1 MWYSNISLK
10 YLKNYKSL
18 SMNKEID
25 SLGTVFGKGLGKSAF
40 QERGNKRVLSLKIPE
55 ELPCITPIPI
65 PLSGLVR
72 HQDRP
77 SDHLEGPVR
86 GLGGHRSLDHRAGT
100 VSQRGGD
107 INVPEDRHE
116 RPGRQL
122 LGLAWGL
129 LTVRA
134 LEVPSLCASP
144 GHQAR
149 FPVRIFLLPRCLD
162 RGSNNLQDQNQLSG
176 IKDQELESY
185 LTTATRRKSHTQR
198 QRGSCQWSR

>member
-1 MWYSNISLK
+1 
-10 YLKNYKSL
+10 
-18 SMNKEID
+18 MNKEID

-40 QERGNKRVLSLKIPE
+40 QERGNKRVLSLNIPE

-107 INVPEDRHE
+107 INVPDDRHE
-116 RPGRQL
+116 CPGRQL
-122 LGLAWGL
+122 LGLTSSTAWP
-129 LTVRA
+129 
-134 LEVPSLCASP
+134 EVCSQSEPLRCHLS
-144 GHQAR
+144 
-149 FPVRIFLLPRCLD
+149 VLPRD
-162 RGSNNLQDQNQLSG
+162 
-176 IKDQELESY
+176 
-185 LTTATRRKSHTQR
+185 TRRGFRWGFSSFQGALIEGAINFKIKTNFQ
-198 QRGSCQWSR
+198 GSKTGN